1 MKLINKEEYI
11 ACVTE
16 YTYAINVEH
25 GYVRFLADIEENCE
39 NDAHTKWKFNQYSRR
54 FIYEICSSDSNV
66 NQMLQVLR
74 GIVSG
79 GVYIEEDDAAPDR
92 ILNIFGYDEF
102 NIISATIKETANLL
116 PVLKDGNYI
125 FVCHE

>member
-1 MKLINKEEYI
+1 MKLINRKEYMI
-11 ACVTE
+11 CTTE
-16 YTYAINVEH
+16 YTYAINIEH

-39 NDAHTKWKFNQYSRR
+39 NDAHTKWKLNQYSRR
-54 FIYEICSSDSNV
+54 FVYKICSSDSDI

-79 GVYIEEDDAAPDR
+79 GVYIEEDDAALSR
-92 ILNIFGYDEF
+92 LLNIFRHDEF

-125 FVCHE
+125 VVCHE